1 MVRHHDGYRSLLLI
15 SRDPK
20 TAPTVDIWDVTRK
33 PILDQNGHFDHAVL
47 QINPMHH
54 VTTRDDRKAIVI
66 YTEAG
71 RAFHRPIWSE
81 VDSIDF
87 RFRSETI
94 REWLTECETYH
105 PGCRKVLKVD
115 VELAARMIQVR
126 EQEPNL
132 YSTRLVPSEGIDLH
146 NKPYLVL
153 SHVWGGIDLPCK
165 TTSENIAQYYDIGI
179 DFDNLPKTFQDAV
192 RITTAIG
199 FQYLWIDSLC
209 IIQDDERDW
218 QRESAKMAA
227 IYRAA
232 TITLSATSANNSH
245 EGCGLSP
252 KRQSVK
258 RFSGPGSGSLDFAAR
273 ETVVLGRSS
282 TDILKEQLRDGPVH
296 SRAWILQEKLL
307 SRRILHAVHSQFVWQ
322 CNVITES
329 EDGMIHQQK
338 SDSLL
343 GIAQRNSDVFTSKE
357 KSEVSESSAYEFDR
371 HWWGCVADYSERT
384 LSVASDQYAALAGIV
399 KHYQEMTGDQPIVGL
414 WERHLIVHLAW
425 EVLRDPREQT
435 VPLVEPNSRR
445 PSWTWM
451 SFCHGS
457 VKVWATVQWKYLL
470 KNESTPWDLG
480 IVYQAQVLNANVKW
494 SGQPLTSD
502 PSGSTIRIRGI
513 MRRMLRPK
521 PVRSAVRSPLRLDPG
536 IPDDGGGSR
545 EYDTF
550 ALFAYVLSPVL
561 INQPP
566 FITTTY
572 LILQAT
578 EPEDRGQYMRIGK
591 MVLTEEFHMGGE
603 PEYVPEGV
611 QRDITL
617 V

>member
-1 MVRHHDGYRSLLLI
+1 MNS
-15 SRDPK
+15 
-20 TAPTVDIWDVTRK
+20 
-33 PILDQNGHFDHAVL
+33 
-47 QINPMHH
+47 
-54 VTTRDDRKAIVI
+54 
-66 YTEAG
+66 
-71 RAFHRPIWSE
+71 
-81 VDSIDF
+81 
-87 RFRSETI
+87 
-94 REWLTECETYH
+94 
-105 PGCRKVLKVD
+105 D
-115 VELAARMIQVR
+115 VELAARMIQVQ
-126 EQEPNL
+126 EQETDL
-132 YSTRLVPSEGIDLH
+132 YSIRLVPSEGIDLH
-146 NKPYLVL
+146 NERYLVL

-179 DFDNLPKTFQDAV
+179 DFDNLPKTFQDAA

-209 IIQDDERDW
+209 IIQDDKEDW
-218 QRESAKMAA
+218 QRESSKMAA

-245 EGCGLSP
+245 GGCGLSP

-258 RFSGPGSGSLDFAAR
+258 RFSGAGSGSLQFAAR
-273 ETVVLGRSS
+273 ETVVVGRSA
-282 TDILKEQLRDGPVH
+282 TDVLKEQLRDGPVH

-307 SRRILHAVHSQFVWQ
+307 SRRVLHAVHSQFVWQ

-329 EDGMIHQQK
+329 EDSMIFDQK
-338 SDSLL
+338 AQLPL
-343 GIAQRNSDVFTSKE
+343 GVTQSNSDIVTSKE
-357 KSEVSESSAYEFDR
+357 TREVSGRNTYHFDSR
-371 HWWGCVADYSERT
+371 WWTYAADYSKRT

-399 KHYQEMTGDQPIVGL
+399 KLHQEMTSDRPIVGL

-425 EVLRDPREQT
+425 EVLRNPREQT
-435 VPLVEPNSRR
+435 APLVEPNSRR

-457 VKVWATVQWKYLL
+457 IKVWSTVQWQYLL

-480 IVYQAQVLNANVKW
+480 IVYQAQVLNVNVKW

-502 PSGSTIRIRGI
+502 PSGSTISIRGI

-521 PVRSAVRSPLRLDPG
+521 PVRSGVHSPLYLDPG

-572 LILQAT
+572 LILQAI

-603 PEYVPEGV
+603 PKYVPEGV